1 LENVFLKHDS
11 ELGDRAERV
20 LQAYSRSDQPIA
32 ALAQAVLIRNGRIR
46 ETRARR
52 AITKLGG
59 EVVYIH
65 PNPQVPLTQV
75 PLAVISNSAVAPGT
89 GVGFGEPAVLYAVWL
104 HETWKGGEEGL
115 WHLERL
121 QHWEDIAVYSIRGN
135 NVSRLALFRLAGI
148 VRGLQFVERGPCLGI
163 QNDRDDS
170 RCFVGDV
177 LPGSAA
183 QSGGLRMHDEIL
195 KLNGEHIPNF
205 PNLVQR
211 LQDFEVGDTIQLLVR
226 RLNSDNE
233 SESIELKIKLTSWR
247 TVTRS
252 EIEVPAPRPFRGP
265 FESAPS
271 VPPPVPTPE
280 RLDDRMAI

>member
-1 LENVFLKHDS
+1 
-11 ELGDRAERV
+11 
-20 LQAYSRSDQPIA
+20 
-32 ALAQAVLIRNGRIR
+32 
-46 ETRARR
+46 
-52 AITKLGG
+52 
-59 EVVYIH
+59 
-65 PNPQVPLTQV
+65 
-75 PLAVISNSAVAPGT
+75 
-89 GVGFGEPAVLYAVWL
+89 
-104 HETWKGGEEGL
+104 
-115 WHLERL
+115 
-121 QHWEDIAVYSIRGN
+121 
-135 NVSRLALFRLAGI
+135 
-148 VRGLQFVERGPCLGI
+148 
-163 QNDRDDS
+163 
-170 RCFVGDV
+170 
-177 LPGSAA
+177 
-183 QSGGLRMHDEIL
+183 MHDEIL